1 MKKHLLLLL
10 FLFLSIW
17 CNKLPIG
24 EDELGARGIFDAE
37 EIELIRYITLTE
49 YDIFAQLGSSQNLI
63 VGKNG
68 DYESRILLR
77 FSFPDTSFQG
87 LDEIKLVL
95 KRNTEFHRDTLNYSI
110 HLLQAEFEEGKA
122 NWYQRTEEQGWE
134 NGGGDFEKDSLR
146 SGQVVEE
153 SLVVKFNYV
162 ELEQIQAS
170 EGMIIIAQESGFVYF
185 SSREGSD
192 PPQFLLKKN
201 DVVTSIPIE
210 ADCHIVT
217 GPEPLYIESW
227 LGSGIPYRNYAKF
240 LFDSLLLNEKPIYA
254 ELTFEVEDYFV
265 MRDSIQIGV
274 KELIEP
280 LEDFDT
286 STGPFIAL
294 KKFAADDTLFSLDI
308 VRHIQRMVE
317 HPDSNF
323 GFFIILSPEN
333 YDIANFKIVHGS
345 HRLRVGYIS
354 PPNER

>member
-1 MKKHLLLLL
+1 MKQYLALVF
-10 FLFLSIW
+10 FLFFFIL

-24 EDELGARGIFDAE
+24 EEELGERGVFDAQ

-49 YDIFAQLGSSQNLI
+49 YDKFPQHGSSQNLI

-68 DYESRILLR
+68 DYESRTLLR
-77 FSFPDTSFQG
+77 FDFPDTSFQG

-95 KRNTEFHRDTLNYSI
+95 RRNTEFYRDTINYSI
-110 HLLQAEFEEGKA
+110 HLLKQEFEEGKA

-134 NGGGDFEKDSLR
+134 AGGGDFDEDSLR
-146 SGQVVEE
+146 SGQVVED
-153 SLVVKFNYV
+153 SLVVKFNYI

-170 EGMIIIAQESGFVYF
+170 EGMIIIAQDSGFVYF
-185 SSREGSD
+185 SSREGSN

-217 GPEPLYIESW
+217 GPEPFYIESW
-227 LGSGIPYRNYAKF
+227 LGSGVPYRNYAKF
-240 LFDSLLLNEKPIYA
+240 LFDSLLIDEKPIYA
-254 ELTFEVEDYFV
+254 ELTFEVEDYFA

-280 LEDFDT
+280 LEGFDT
-286 STGPFIAL
+286 STGSFIAL
-294 KKFAADDTLFSLDI
+294 KKFAADNTLFSLDI

-333 YDIANFKIVHGS
+333 YDIASFKIVHGS
-345 HRLRVGYIS
+345 HRLHVGYIA
-354 PPNER
+354 PPQDR